1 LTVTYKASFERAC
14 RTEKNVK
21 VKERMLLV
29 LNVVYSGKVA
39 AHVARTLHKSKGWS
53 SQWLKR
59 YIEEGLE
66 GLKDRPKKGRRP
78 EMSLEV
84 EYEIRE
90 ILKESN
96 TGWTTKQV
104 EELIIR
110 ESGIRYHHNYIYYI
124 VRKWGFRHK
133 VPRKVHVNN
142 ASKEEK
148 EEFKKRPAKFLWIS
162 NIKSERK
169 TFP

>member
-1 LTVTYKASFERAC
+1 
-14 RTEKNVK
+14 

-29 LNVVYSGKVA
+29 LNVEYNRKVA
-39 AHVARTLHKSKGWS
+39 AHVARTLHKSKGWA

-59 YIEEGLE
+59 YREEGLE
-66 GLKDRPKKGRRP
+66 GLKDRPKSGRRP

-133 VPRKVHVNN
+133 VPRKVHVNT
-142 ASKEEK
+142 ASAKEK

-169 TFP
+169 SLP